1 MNIQIRPEAKAL
13 IEKEHHHWITLHA
26 DRECVG
32 ANCSES
38 YVYPILG
45 FNKPAESDA
54 DRFDVFQVSSVTVFV
69 ERELETLPEIDIGL
83 EHHLLK
89 SRITASVP
97 HEAPIMTHIKL

>member
-38 YVYPILG
+38 YVYPLLG
-45 FNKPAESDA
+45 SISLQKAKQIELMCS
-54 DRFDVFQVSSVTVFV
+54 RFQVSRFSSNVN
-69 ERELETLPEIDIGL
+69 
-83 EHHLLK
+83 
-89 SRITASVP
+89 
-97 HEAPIMTHIKL
+97 